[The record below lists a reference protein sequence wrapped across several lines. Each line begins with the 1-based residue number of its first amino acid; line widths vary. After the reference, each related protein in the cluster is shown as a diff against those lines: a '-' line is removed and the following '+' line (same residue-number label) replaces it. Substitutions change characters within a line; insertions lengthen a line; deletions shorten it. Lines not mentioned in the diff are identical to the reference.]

1 MNLLPQC
8 KRSLAER
15 RGESGVSRPQQG
27 KVDRRGTRPSDW
39 PSRLQI
45 VFERAQR
52 TLSPAQHGREA
63 SLASA
68 SAQADGPGAKPDS
81 PSGGDSWRRNRFGLR
96 RRGAQEAGEVSA
108 RGADHPPPAAPPQR
122 SAQDDDERIDPTE
135 S

>member
-15 RGESGVSRPQQG
+15 RGESGVSRPKQG
-27 KVDRRGTRPSDW
+27 KIDGRGTRPSDW

-63 SLASA
+63 SLARG
-68 SAQADGPGAKPDS
+68 SAQADGAGAKPDS
-81 PSGGDSWRRNRFGLR
+81 PPGGDSWRTNRFGLR
-96 RRGAQEAGEVSA
+96 QRGAQEAREVSTP
-108 RGADHPPPAAPPQR
+108 GADHPPRTAPVRRKPAG
-122 SAQDDDERIDPTE
+122 
-135 S
+135 